1 MTCHPKLWLSHN
13 LGLPP
18 VSSRAN
24 PGPVNSPDPTISSRT
39 MADDQELYACPLCS
53 KRYKRREHM
62 QRHWSSHN
70 PSKPHNC
77 AQCNR
82 GFQRLDVLKRHAR
95 TCEAKAKGWIA
106 PAGRRRACDLCVR
119 QKKACSTTQPCD
131 NCERLSVA
139 CNYSFPTAESRRE
152 FGSQASTL
160 SAGSTMSSGS
170 TLSAGSDS
178 GESQAMPAT
187 GPPGH
192 DTAPIDDF
200 SVMLGAPVSVDFL
213 GLSDVSPI
221 WPDFMH
227 LMQGGPPFADD
238 FAMSNGSQHSQ
249 PVGQPA
255 ANRRYTFMFLENFT
269 RRTGLIE
276 SFECGS
282 PALREQTVSH
292 FLQQQAEGD
301 ALPMPVL
308 PDTLGPLPLDG
319 VMPSTSPFPTMQNPW
334 LHDPLMIKVHQIV
347 VLVKEVV
354 TLKPRNSVV
363 TVDWSAS
370 LEQKC
375 LNFFSPINVRKFVAL
390 YWAIWHPNVNLIHR
404 PTFDAATACPTLL
417 AAMAVMGKIRLR
429 LRF

>member
-1 MTCHPKLWLSHN
+1 
-13 LGLPP
+13 
-18 VSSRAN
+18 
-24 PGPVNSPDPTISSRT
+24 

-276 SFECGS
+276 S
-282 PALREQTVSH
+282 
-292 FLQQQAEGD
+292 
-301 ALPMPVL
+301 
-308 PDTLGPLPLDG
+308 
-319 VMPSTSPFPTMQNPW
+319 
-334 LHDPLMIKVHQIV
+334 
-347 VLVKEVV
+347 
-354 TLKPRNSVV
+354 
-363 TVDWSAS
+363 
-370 LEQKC
+370 LE
-375 LNFFSPINVRKFVAL
+375 F
-390 YWAIWHPNVNLIHR
+390 
-404 PTFDAATACPTLL
+404 
-417 AAMAVMGKIRLR
+417 G
-429 LRF
+429 